1 MMRRYH
7 DQYQKSREQRDRAA
21 RSEQPEKKNSRR
33 GETLKAVLL
42 PCPYVSFDGSV
53 LRSAHGLEHDF
64 FIEQA

>member
-1 MMRRYH
+1 MINIR
-7 DQYQKSREQRDRAA
+7 KAGNKEIA
-21 RSEQPEKKNSRR
+21 RPGLNNPQKKNSRR